1 MGPVKSVD
9 ELQALLW
16 EHLDEVYAA
25 AVDASE
31 ASQALQAQAAQQARR
46 SRELFREAR
55 ETLAEIQARRASL
68 RI

>member
-1 MGPVKSVD
+1 MGAVKSPD
-9 ELQALLW
+9 EVQTLLW
-16 EHLDEVYAA
+16 ELLDEVYAA

-55 ETLAEIQARRASL
+55 ETLAEIRTRRAHL